1 MPHSPH
7 DLGPTP
13 PEPGSVQ
20 PSPGGDEPPA
30 SWDQAVEISHY
41 TLRIHNNGSADI
53 ILWSPARPGSGIA
66 TLAFGVG
73 SKAELV
79 REPTAEWPAGESL
92 YWSLPFS
99 ALDAVLGILR
109 DGDPPIQLYAFGTE
123 GQGAGVWLSTQSKTR
138 VASDDV

>member
-30 SWDQAVEISHY
+30 NFDKVVEISNY
-41 TLRIHNNGSADI
+41 TLSIHENGNANI
-53 ILWSPARPGSGIA
+53 ILWSPAQPGSGIA
-66 TLAFGVG
+66 TLSFGAASTAG
-73 SKAELV
+73 LPK
-79 REPTAEWPAGESL
+79 EPTAGWPADGSVH
-92 YWSLPFS
+92 WNLPFG
-99 ALDAVLGILR
+99 ALDAVLAILR
-109 DGDPPIQLYAFGTE
+109 RGDPPIRLHASGKD
-123 GQGAGVWLSTQSKTR
+123 GDVAVWLSTHSKTR